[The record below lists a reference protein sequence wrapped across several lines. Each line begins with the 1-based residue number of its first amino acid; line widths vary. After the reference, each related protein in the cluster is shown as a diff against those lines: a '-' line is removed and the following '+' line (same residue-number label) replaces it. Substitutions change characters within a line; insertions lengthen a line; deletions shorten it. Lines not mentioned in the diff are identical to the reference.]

1 LLLAEANNGRDHEDV
16 RHESAFA
23 GHAIFL
29 PLVLSN
35 GKKDFKVRPLQ
46 ITTLMATEHPFQH
59 LFETLGRVPA
69 SHAESVNRQAYDILS
84 DILTV
89 PVEKTGRCILLRAPR
104 AGHGKTH
111 LLARIQHQMAATH
124 EFVALQAS
132 FGSRIDASSVMDDTL
147 RRLIRQLPASGGLC
161 ILDLITRRLFSSA
174 LQPLVGSGEVPC
186 QDREGALTALRTRPI
201 ETFDFHHPNAV
212 TAHWARENFE
222 VLGQRLS
229 LELAQRSG
237 LPMAGISFWVDT
249 LFHFSSAPLDNSN
262 RVRVLADAVH
272 SGSGDEMERLEAL
285 LGLLTQLMRVVLVAD
300 DLEGFSADETAALRL
315 AAFLGSLRQSVE
327 RLDVVLSLN
336 QDIWESAF
344 LPRLS
349 GGLAD
354 RLSEVVVELEP
365 LTEKEMS
372 ELLDSRVPGLG
383 NRVLERIDV
392 GAAGTH
398 ARGLIRAAGMAWLK
412 ATAMDSAAAEAA
424 QSESLEVEFEV
435 DHDPLPASQITAP
448 RVSSIVASSAPD
460 ENLPA
465 EPQVTIPEPAT
476 PAPQAPSTP
485 VSSAIEA
492 AAAAFAAAEP
502 AQKAPVVVTPHEEPP
517 AWPAPVFSAPDA
529 QVSLEPGIVGVNQSE
544 SSPVQV
550 AQESPI
556 FHPPVSSP
564 FELAPEPVAAE
575 AVVFNPPGSSLFQ
588 AAQQAI
594 IAQPPASDP
603 SVSSPFE
610 VSPEPPVF
618 NPPASPPFQV
628 SQEPPAF
635 NPAVGSPFQAAPE
648 PIVAEPPV
656 FNPPASP
663 PVQMRQEPPAFNPAV
678 GSPFQAAPEPIA
690 VEPPVFSPP
699 ASSPFQ
705 VAVEPPVFNPPVHS
719 PFQASPAS
727 EPPVGVFTPPA
738 WQQPAA
744 RVAEQAPAFQT
755 SAPQAAA
762 SPFQIAAPDPH
773 QPQQPVYSNAPSQ
786 VFQASPEPVFPPPA
800 EPQAPPST
808 ADTDRVDDLLR
819 QFRER
824 YGRGAL

>member
-1 LLLAEANNGRDHEDV
+1 
-16 RHESAFA
+16 
-23 GHAIFL
+23 
-29 PLVLSN
+29 
-35 GKKDFKVRPLQ
+35 
-46 ITTLMATEHPFQH
+46 MATEHPFQH
-59 LFETLGRVPA
+59 LFETLGRVPT

-111 LLARIQHQMAATH
+111 LLARVQHQMGATH

-132 FGSRIDASSVMDDTL
+132 FGSRIDAASVMDDTL

-161 ILDLITRRLFSSA
+161 ILDLVTRRLFSSA

-272 SGSGDEMERLEAL
+272 SGSGDAMERLEAL

-383 NRVLERIDV
+383 GRVLERIDV

-424 QSESLEVEFEV
+424 HSEPQEVEFEV
-435 DHDPLPASQITAP
+435 DHDPLPLPQIMAPSASA
-448 RVSSIVASSAPD
+448 VAASLGPD
-460 ENLPA
+460 AVRPA
-465 EPQVTIPEPAT
+465 EPLLYQVVAPESVT
-476 PAPQAPSTP
+476 PAPQPHSTP

-492 AAAAFAAAEP
+492 AAAAFAVTEAVE
-502 AQKAPVVVTPHEEPP
+502 QAPVAFTPHEEPP
-517 AWPAPVFSAPDA
+517 AAWPVPIFSAPDA
-529 QVSLEPGIVGVNQSE
+529 QISLEPEGVEVTQPVSP
-544 SSPVQV
+544 PVQV
-550 AQESPI
+550 AQESAI
-556 FHPPVSSP
+556 FNPPLHSP
-564 FELAPEPVAAE
+564 FEVEPEPVAPE
-575 AVVFNPPGSSLFQ
+575 APIFNPPGSSPFQ

-594 IAQPPASDP
+594 IAQPSAYNSPA
-603 SVSSPFE
+603 
-610 VSPEPPVF
+610 
-618 NPPASPPFQV
+618 
-628 SQEPPAF
+628 
-635 NPAVGSPFQAAPE
+635 GSPFQAAPE
-648 PIVAEPPV
+648 RVT
-656 FNPPASP
+656 S
-663 PVQMRQEPPAFNPAV
+663 EPPAFY
-678 GSPFQAAPEPIA
+678 S
-690 VEPPVFSPP
+690 P

-705 VAVEPPVFNPPVHS
+705 MSEEPAAFNPPVHS

-727 EPPVGVFTPPA
+727 EPPAGVFTPPA

-744 RVAEQAPAFQT
+744 LVAEQPPIFQT
-755 SAPQAAA
+755 GNPQTAA
-762 SPFQIAAPDPH
+762 SPFQIAAPDSYPPA
-773 QPQQPVYSNAPSQ
+773 QPDYSNAPSQ
-786 VFQASPEPVFPPPA
+786 AFQVNPEPVFSPPVVAPA
-800 EPQAPPST
+800 EPQTPSST